1 MAFDCT
7 TLTGTYIGI
16 MCSPKKC
23 FATVAQLVEQEFC
36 KLQVPSSNLGCGTI
50 KNFEK
55 SIDFFES

>member
-7 TLTGTYIGI
+7 TQTGTYSGI
-16 MCSPKKC
+16 VCSPKKC

-50 KNFEK
+50 KK
-55 SIDFFES
+55 L